1 MHLEDHWMG
10 EKKFR
15 KTLSTVEGLIYLVYF
30 ACMWLTSV
38 IKSSHQLAFGEGSF
52 EKYGQWEWGQIWRW
66 GRFSIFPSVPSHP
79 KLQISRWGM
88 PYWGLYCPLRLRIG
102 LFFNWFGVVFGSNYI
117 EHVDLSRDCLVFSK
131 WEIASTTWS
140 TVRICIASLAF
151 WEWVQSAVTE
161 LFGHQKWCLI
171 A

>member
-102 LFFNWFGVVFGSNYI
+102 LFST
-117 EHVDLSRDCLVFSK
+117 DLVLSSGRITL
-131 WEIASTTWS
+131 STL
-140 TVRICIASLAF
+140 I
-151 WEWVQSAVTE
+151 SAVIVWSLVNE
-161 LFGHQKWCLI
+161 KSRLQLGPPYVY